1 MFDADGSLILRRRKL
16 TPTHHERMVWG
27 QGDATG
33 LKVVDSHVGRLG
45 ALACWEHYNP
55 LFRYALMAQHEEIH
69 CSQFPGPL
77 VGKVFADQAQI
88 AVRMHAIEGACFVV
102 NATGWLTDEQILAIT
117 PDRELQGTLRGGTH
131 TAIISPEGD
140 YLAAP
145 LTHGEGI
152 VIADLDISRIA
163 SRKRMMDS
171 VGHYSRP
178 ELVSLAINGRAA
190 SASFPMP
197 ADDCC
202 PGFAPADNVV
212 GQVHRRSP
220 RWPLP
225 VNTDCP
231 MV

>member
-1 MFDADGSLILRRRKL
+1 MLR
-16 TPTHHERMVWG
+16 G
-27 QGDATG
+27 QRG
-33 LKVVDSHVGRLG
+33 
-45 ALACWEHYNP
+45 
-55 LFRYALMAQHEEIH
+55 
-69 CSQFPGPL
+69 
-77 VGKVFADQAQI
+77 
-88 AVRMHAIEGACFVV
+88 
-102 NATGWLTDEQILAIT
+102 TGWLTDEQILAIT
-117 PDRELQGTLRGGTH
+117 PGDRALQGTLRGGTH

-178 ELVSLAINGRAA
+178 ELLSLAINGRAA

-202 PGFAPADNVV
+202 PGFAPDDRCGRPRASKIVEV
-212 GQVHRRSP
+212 ATPGQH
-220 RWPLP
+220 
-225 VNTDCP
+225 
-231 MV
+231 